1 MNIHLFDQDLD
12 NFPALL
18 LYKIKVLEFFDIGDL
33 LRIFISRNTEIW
45 NKTISWECTGISWES
60 WNLLAIH
67 PSTHQTG
74 RKSKKCNKKTK

>member
-33 LRIFISRNTEIW
+33 LRIVISRNTEIW
-45 NKTISWECTGISWES
+45 NKTIS
-60 WNLLAIH
+60 
-67 PSTHQTG
+67 
-74 RKSKKCNKKTK
+74 